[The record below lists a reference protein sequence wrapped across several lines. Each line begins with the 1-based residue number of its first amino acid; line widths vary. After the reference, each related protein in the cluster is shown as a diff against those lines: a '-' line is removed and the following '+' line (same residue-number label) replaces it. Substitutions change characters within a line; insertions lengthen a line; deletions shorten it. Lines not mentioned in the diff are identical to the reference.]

1 MNLKNMLF
9 RKLLY
14 IISVLSVVI
23 TIIAGAILPNIV
35 NWYLSNISSIG
46 LEIGGSVKVFLYI
59 TYIPFLLIL
68 ISVMKLSGKLLKG
81 SPFCK
86 ESIKDLKIISIC
98 SFIAFIVYLIGS
110 VFIYKNLI
118 CVIITFATM
127 MVFIISS
134 VVRELINNGIELQEE
149 NDLTI

>member
-1 MNLKNMLF
+1 MKNMLF
-9 RKLLY
+9 RKILY
-14 IISVLSVVI
+14 IVSVLSVVI
-23 TIIAGAILPNIV
+23 TIIAGATLPNIV
-35 NWYLSNISSIG
+35 NWYLGNISTAG
-46 LEIGGSVKVFLYI
+46 LDIGGGIKIFLYI

-86 ESIKDLKIISIC
+86 ESIKSLKVISIC
-98 SFIAFIVYLIGS
+98 SFIAFVTYLAGTI
-110 VFIYKNLI
+110 FLYKNLI
-118 CVIITFATM
+118 CIVITFATM

>member
-1 MNLKNMLF
+1 MLF
-9 RKLLY
+9 RKILY
-14 IISVLSVVI
+14 IVSVLSVVI
-23 TIIAGAILPNIV
+23 AIIAGATLPNIV
-35 NWYLSNISSIG
+35 NWYLNNISTAG
-46 LEIGGSVKVFLYI
+46 LDIGGGVKIFLYI

-68 ISVMKLSGKLLKG
+68 ISVMRLSGKLLKG

-86 ESIKDLKIISIC
+86 GSLKELKVISIC
-98 SFIAFIVYLIGS
+98 ALISFVIYLTGT

-118 CVIITFATM
+118 CIVITFATM

-134 VVRELINNGIELQEE
+134 VVRELISNGIELQEE

>member
-1 MNLKNMLF
+1 MLF
-9 RKLLY
+9 RKILY
-14 IISVLSVVI
+14 IVSVLSVVI
-23 TIIAGAILPNIV
+23 TIIAGATLPNIV
-35 NWYLSNISSIG
+35 NWYLGNISTAG
-46 LEIGGSVKVFLYI
+46 LDIGGIKIFLYI

-86 ESIKDLKIISIC
+86 ESIKSLKVISIC
-98 SFIAFIVYLIGS
+98 SFIAFVTYLAGTI
-110 VFIYKNLI
+110 FLYKNLI
-118 CVIITFATM
+118 CIVITFATM

>member
-1 MNLKNMLF
+1 MLF
-9 RKLLY
+9 RKILY

-23 TIIAGAILPNIV
+23 TIIAGATLPNIV
-35 NWYLSNISSIG
+35 NWYLSNISTAG
-46 LEIGGSVKVFLYI
+46 LDIGGGIKIFLYI

-86 ESIKDLKIISIC
+86 ESIKSLKVISIC
-98 SFIAFIVYLIGS
+98 SFTYLAGTI
-110 VFIYKNLI
+110 FLYKNLI
-118 CVIITFATM
+118 CMVITFATM

>member
-9 RKLLY
+9 KKLLY
-14 IISVLSVVI
+14 IVSVLSVAV
-23 TIIAGAILPNIV
+23 TIVAGATLPNIV
-35 NWYLSNISSIG
+35 NWYLSNISNAG
-46 LEIGGSVKVFLYI
+46 LDMGGGVKVFLYI

-68 ISVMKLSGKLLKG
+68 ISVMRLSGKLLKG

-86 ESIKDLKIISIC
+86 ESIRELKMISIC
-98 SFIAFIVYLIGS
+98 SFIAFVTYLIGTI
-110 VFIYKNLI
+110 FIYRNLI
-118 CVIITFATM
+118 CIIITFATM

>member
-1 MNLKNMLF
+1 MLF
-9 RKLLY
+9 RKILY
-14 IISVLSVVI
+14 IASVLSVVI
-23 TIIAGAILPNIV
+23 TIIAGATLPNIV
-35 NWYLSNISSIG
+35 NWYLSNISNAG
-46 LEIGGSVKVFLYI
+46 LDIGGGVKIFLYI

-86 ESIKDLKIISIC
+86 DSINALKMISIC
-98 SFIAFIVYLIGS
+98 AFIAFVTYLAGTI
-110 VFIYKNLI
+110 FIYKNLI
-118 CVIITFATM
+118 CIVITFATM

>member
-14 IISVLSVVI
+14 IISV
-23 TIIAGAILPNIV
+23 
-35 NWYLSNISSIG
+35 
-46 LEIGGSVKVFLYI
+46 
-59 TYIPFLLIL
+59 LLIL

>member
-1 MNLKNMLF
+1 MKNMLF
-9 RKLLY
+9 RKILY
-14 IISVLSVVI
+14 IVSVLSVVI
-23 TIIAGAILPNIV
+23 TIIAGATLPNIV
-35 NWYLSNISSIG
+35 NWYLSNISNAG
-46 LEIGGSVKVFLYI
+46 LDIGGGVKIFLYI

-86 ESIKDLKIISIC
+86 DSIKALKVISIC
-98 SFIAFIVYLIGS
+98 AFIAFVTYLAGTI
-110 VFIYKNLI
+110 FIYKNLI
-118 CVIITFATM
+118 CIVITFATM

>member
-1 MNLKNMLF
+1 MLF
-9 RKLLY
+9 RKILY
-14 IISVLSVVI
+14 IVSVLSVVI
-23 TIIAGAILPNIV
+23 TIIAGATLPNIV
-35 NWYLSNISSIG
+35 NWYLSNISTAG
-46 LEIGGSVKVFLYI
+46 LDIGGIKIFLYI

-86 ESIKDLKIISIC
+86 ESIKSLKVISIC
-98 SFIAFIVYLIGS
+98 SFIAFVTYLAGTI
-110 VFIYKNLI
+110 FIYKNLI
-118 CVIITFATM
+118 CMVITFATM

-149 NDLTI
+149 NELTI

>member
-9 RKLLY
+9 KKLLY
-14 IISVLSVVI
+14 IVSVLSVAV
-23 TIIAGAILPNIV
+23 TIVAGATLPNIV
-35 NWYLSNISSIG
+35 NWYLSNISNAG
-46 LEIGGSVKVFLYI
+46 LDMGGGVKVFLYI

-68 ISVMKLSGKLLKG
+68 ISVMRLSGKLLKG

-86 ESIKDLKIISIC
+86 ESIRELK
-98 SFIAFIVYLIGS
+98 
-110 VFIYKNLI
+110 
-118 CVIITFATM
+118 M

>member
-9 RKLLY
+9 KKLLY
-14 IISVLSVVI
+14 IVSVLSVAI
-23 TIIAGAILPNIV
+23 TIVAGATLPNIV
-35 NWYLSNISSIG
+35 NWYLSNISNDG
-46 LEIGGSVKVFLYI
+46 LDMGGGVKVFLYI

-68 ISVMKLSGKLLKG
+68 ISVMRLSGKLLKG

-86 ESIKDLKIISIC
+86 ESIRELKMISIC
-98 SFIAFIVYLIGS
+98 SFIAFVTYLIGAI
-110 VFIYKNLI
+110 FIYRNLI
-118 CVIITFATM
+118 CIIITFATM

>member
-1 MNLKNMLF
+1 MKNMLF
-9 RKLLY
+9 RKILY
-14 IISVLSVVI
+14 IVSVLSVVI
-23 TIIAGAILPNIV
+23 TIIAGATLPNIV
-35 NWYLSNISSIG
+35 NWYLSNISTAG
-46 LEIGGSVKVFLYI
+46 LDIGGIKIFLYI

-86 ESIKDLKIISIC
+86 ESIKSLKVISIC
-98 SFIAFIVYLIGS
+98 SFIAFVTYLAGTI
-110 VFIYKNLI
+110 FIYKNLI
-118 CVIITFATM
+118 CMVITFATM

-149 NDLTI
+149 NELTI